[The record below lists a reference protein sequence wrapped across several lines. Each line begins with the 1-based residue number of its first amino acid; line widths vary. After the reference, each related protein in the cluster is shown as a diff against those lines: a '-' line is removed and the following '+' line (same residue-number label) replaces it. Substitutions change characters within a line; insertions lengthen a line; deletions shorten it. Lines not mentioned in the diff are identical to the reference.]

1 MLRGDSLKN
10 PALRTDHAAGR
21 NCAFTALAPLRP
33 FSRLAPHA
41 PAMKTAARPVSSV
54 SLALLVLALLASS
67 GCSALSGFR
76 RDWNSP
82 CCCATGG
89 DLSGCWEGCWESHC
103 TGHHGKL
110 QAIITKV
117 DDSHYCARFHGT
129 FFKFLP
135 FEYSMLLSAQ
145 AEGDRYLLSGQKD
158 LGKLAGGIYRYEG
171 HATPNEF
178 FANYNSS
185 KDRGV
190 FVMTRR
196 EATSCSCCR

>member
-1 MLRGDSLKN
+1 
-10 PALRTDHAAGR
+10 
-21 NCAFTALAPLRP
+21 
-33 FSRLAPHA
+33 
-41 PAMKTAARPVSSV
+41 MKTTACRSPRCL
-54 SLALLVLALLASS
+54 LALLALVLLASS

-82 CCCATGG
+82 CCCAAGG
-89 DLSGCWEGCWESHC
+89 EDLTGCWEGCWESHC
-103 TGHHGKL
+103 TRHNGKL

-145 AEGDRYLLSGQKD
+145 PDGDRFLLSGQKD
-158 LGKLAGGIYRYEG
+158 LGKLAGGMYRYEG
-171 HATPNEF
+171 HATANEF
-178 FANYNSS
+178 LANYSS
-185 KDRGV
+185 CKDRGV